1 MGLVSQTGSN
11 ARESGPEF
19 ILLTHLNTGKHCGA
33 GGDVSTG
40 QFSEQSFRGGYIKIP
55 LEISHYSK
63 VPETFVTRVSSVDR
77 ETEDFVISI
86 RMDSIGGGHK
96 VLGLQAPASG
106 INNSKDGG

>member
-33 GGDVSTG
+33 GGGGDVST
-40 QFSEQSFRGGYIKIP
+40 EQSFRGGYIKIP
-55 LEISHYSK
+55 LEISHDSK

-77 ETEDFVISI
+77 ETEDFVISK
-86 RMDSIGGGHK
+86 RMDSIGRGHK
-96 VLGLQAPASG
+96 VLGLQALASG
-106 INNSKDGG
+106 INNSKDEG

>member
-1 MGLVSQTGSN
+1 MGQ
-11 ARESGPEF
+11 
-19 ILLTHLNTGKHCGA
+19 
-33 GGDVSTG
+33 GDVSTG

-63 VPETFVTRVSSVDR
+63 VPETFVRRVSSVDR

-96 VLGLQAPASG
+96 VLGLQALAS
-106 INNSKDGG
+106 IEESMPVSACLTILVSLCILQ